1 MYLWTE
7 LDSRKLVFSKRKEFS
22 MAIKKMQI
30 NIEINTKCD
39 SPNQVKELIL
49 ALMSEAGDRTF
60 AIDSVTIDG
69 VENFRLGTG
78 FVNDL
83 AKKQIN

>member
-1 MYLWTE
+1 
-7 LDSRKLVFSKRKEFS
+7 

-30 NIEINTKCD
+30 NIEINTDCD
-39 SPNQVKELIL
+39 SPNKVKDLIL
-49 ALMSEAGDRTF
+49 AVMQEVGDRTF

-78 FVNDL
+78 FMNDL